1 MRRRQ
6 SRRSRRS
13 LKLSHTQTSVPCGTL
28 NYKRSK
34 TVKVTERLLVEII
47 QNDPKTA
54 ISSHSKRPKF
64 TKKDSQN
71 PITVSK
77 KYTNNIF
84 ERNCVAAILL
94 KIQAIYSLWLSLK
107 IEKVAIIHL
116 AIEIHFQTTGHVVAE
131 EKVAEQHIGTKLC
144 SCNTFED
151 ISHLLI
157 MVIIK
162 N

>member
-1 MRRRQ
+1 M
-6 SRRSRRS
+6 
-13 LKLSHTQTSVPCGTL
+13 
-28 NYKRSK
+28 
-34 TVKVTERLLVEII
+34 
-47 QNDPKTA
+47 
-54 ISSHSKRPKF
+54 
-64 TKKDSQN
+64 
-71 PITVSK
+71 
-77 KYTNNIF
+77 NNIF
-84 ERNCVAAILL
+84 ERNCVAPILL

-107 IEKVAIIHL
+107 IEKVAITHL
-116 AIEIHFQTTGHVVAE
+116 AIEIHFQTTAHVVAV

>member
-1 MRRRQ
+1 M
-6 SRRSRRS
+6 
-13 LKLSHTQTSVPCGTL
+13 
-28 NYKRSK
+28 
-34 TVKVTERLLVEII
+34 
-47 QNDPKTA
+47 
-54 ISSHSKRPKF
+54 
-64 TKKDSQN
+64 
-71 PITVSK
+71 
-77 KYTNNIF
+77 NNIF

-94 KIQAIYSLWLSLK
+94 KIYAIYSLWLSLK
-107 IEKVAIIHL
+107 IEKVAITHL
-116 AIEIHFQTTGHVVAE
+116 AIEIHFQTTGHVVAV